1 MTANRKW
8 VNFHCIIIS
17 LTFLSLL
24 FVPSSALL
32 AKTLKIGHILAPGSN
47 QNQALEKVFK
57 PFVEKATNGSLT
69 IEVFPNEQLGHAPD
83 QVEGVKLGSQA
94 MFLGSQT
101 WFAAHIKQIGVATIP
116 FLFDNREHFQKWMN
130 QVLGDKLMPQ
140 LIEKANQRIINLQP
154 PWQRGPFRVICAKK
168 PIFSPEDIQGLKLRL
183 WPAQMIQ
190 KSWAGLGADVRT
202 IDFAEAYLALK
213 QGVVEA
219 ITTPFD
225 LIEPQKFAEVAPFIT
240 ELRQYP
246 QLELISINEKIW
258 QGLTDAERKALVDG
272 AAEAGKYYNEQSQT
286 RVQETI
292 QLLLNKNN
300 AKYILV
306 NRQPFVDAFRKKVV
320 PQLIQDG
327 LVEEKWVKEVQ
338 DLR

>member
-1 MTANRKW
+1 MFPNKKH
-8 VNFHCIIIS
+8 FM
-17 LTFLSLL
+17 LSLIIGL
-24 FVPSSALL
+24 AALALVLMMTSALE

-57 PFVEKATNGSLT
+57 PSVEKATAGSLK

-83 QVEGVKLGSQA
+83 QVEGVKLGTQA

-101 WFAAHIKQIGVATIP
+101 WFEAHVKQIGVATIP
-116 FLFDNREHFQKWMN
+116 FLFDNRAHFQKWMN
-130 QVLGDKLMPQ
+130 EVLGKNLMPE
-140 LIEKANQRIINLQP
+140 LIKNANQRIINLQP
-154 PWQRGPFRVICAKK
+154 PWERGPFRVICAKK
-168 PIFSPEDIQGLKLRL
+168 PIFSPEDINGLKLRL

-190 KSWAGLGADVRT
+190 KSWAGLGANVHT

-219 ITTPFD
+219 ITSPFD
-225 LIEPQKFAEVAPFIT
+225 LVDPQKFAEVAPYIT

-258 QGLTDAERKALVDG
+258 QDLTDTERKALIDG
-272 AAEAGKYYNEQSQT
+272 AVEAGKWYNQQAQT
-286 RVQETI
+286 RVSETI
-292 QLLLNKNN
+292 QLLLSKNN

-306 NRQPFVDAFRKKVV
+306 NRQPFVDVFRKKVV
-320 PQLIQDG
+320 PQLIKDG
-327 LVEEKWVKEVQ
+327 LVEESWVKEVES
-338 DLR
+338 LR